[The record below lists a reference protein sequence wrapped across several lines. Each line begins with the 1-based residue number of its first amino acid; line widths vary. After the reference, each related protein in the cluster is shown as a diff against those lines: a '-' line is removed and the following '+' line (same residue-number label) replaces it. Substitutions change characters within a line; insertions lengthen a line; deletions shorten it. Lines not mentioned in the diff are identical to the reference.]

1 MSHLVPMV
9 ISETVDVSV
18 HGVKPVI
25 LDPVHA
31 GSCEAESCEIAGIKF
46 GQILKH
52 LFHCYIDTLGLTI
65 YDSSGVLK

>member
-31 GSCEAESCEIAGIKF
+31 GSGEAESCEIAGIKF

-52 LFHCYIDTLGLTI
+52 LPNSHVGPLAPLC
-65 YDSSGVLK
+65 GVKCKKY